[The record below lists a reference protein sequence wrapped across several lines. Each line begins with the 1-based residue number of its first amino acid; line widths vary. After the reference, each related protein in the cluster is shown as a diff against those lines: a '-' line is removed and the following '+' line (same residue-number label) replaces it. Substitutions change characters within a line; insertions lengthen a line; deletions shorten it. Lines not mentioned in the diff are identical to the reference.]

1 MRNLWLSG
9 AILAIACGAQAAER
23 PLTIDTHVDI
33 PVDYMRESRFD
44 VGNPTGLKV
53 DLGKMERG
61 GLDAAFFVIYVEQGA
76 HTPAGYADAVAQAE
90 RKYSAIE
97 MMLQRYPDRI
107 RLATTPQQVRD
118 NHAAGVLS
126 AMVGIENGY
135 SLGHDIANLDA
146 AYRRGARYL
155 GLTHTGHNDICTSSG
170 ARPEFGDQPAGDTGL
185 SAFGREVVA
194 RANTLGIMVDVSHA
208 SDACVRDVLQAS
220 TAPVIA
226 SHSAAQALVD
236 HPRNLDDEL
245 LSAIADRDGV
255 AQIVAYTYFLK
266 ADPAREAAEEALQ
279 QAVAQQAGAA
289 EFDSEQH
296 ESLPAYVE
304 GLARIEQE
312 HPLATL
318 DDYLDHIEHAV
329 EVAGIDHVG
338 IASDFDGGGGI
349 TGWIDASQTANVT
362 AGLRGRGFSEADIG
376 KIWGGNLLRVWQAV
390 EQAASA
396 PTAAAAPDTVPD
408 TAFYDA
414 TVDDLMTRYQL
425 PGLAVGV
432 IENGKVTYTRTAG
445 EIAAGSGQPVTPD
458 TLFKI
463 ASNTKAMTASVLARL
478 VDAGKLR
485 WDDPVVKHLPQ
496 FRMHDPWVT
505 EHMQVRD
512 LLVHNSGLPEGGGD
526 LMLWPEPNDFD
537 RADIISGLAHIKPA
551 YGFRAGYAYDNL
563 LYVVAG
569 ELAAAVGGAPYE
581 ELVRREVF
589 QPLVLDRCMVGEIDR
604 GNVGDIAR
612 PHRRE
617 DGRNVAGAV
626 DGDIIP
632 AITSAAAGGIRCSL
646 GDMLAWARNWLAPTA
661 QQLQWL
667 SPEQR
672 EAMWTARTPMP
683 ISQRRRDWDNTHYYA
698 YALGFRL
705 ADVDGA
711 WTVSHTGTLSGM
723 YSVMTLLPDS
733 RSGFVVLING
743 DADEARTVANEV
755 LLKHFTAPRANPTV
769 AGYAKRIAS
778 QPAPAGAPAAPDT
791 SARTPVTAA
800 ALAGRLGR
808 YTDPW
813 FGAVS
818 ICSDGDAVRFTSAK
832 SPRLRG
838 QVMAMG
844 DRLLVDWDGPGLDE
858 AWLDF
863 AVAGTS
869 PALTMAK
876 VDPNADFSSDY
887 EDLAFGRSG
896 DCD

>member
-44 VGNPTGLKV
+44 VGNSTGLKV

-76 HTPAGYADAVAQAE
+76 RTPAGYADAVAQAE

-208 SDACVRDVLQAS
+208 SDACVRDVVQAS

-376 KIWGGNLLRVWQAV
+376 KIWGGNLLRVWQAAID
-390 EQAASA
+390 AAS
-396 PTAAAAPDTVPD
+396 
-408 TAFYDA
+408 
-414 TVDDLMTRYQL
+414 
-425 PGLAVGV
+425 
-432 IENGKVTYTRTAG
+432 
-445 EIAAGSGQPVTPD
+445 
-458 TLFKI
+458 
-463 ASNTKAMTASVLARL
+463 
-478 VDAGKLR
+478 
-485 WDDPVVKHLPQ
+485 
-496 FRMHDPWVT
+496 
-505 EHMQVRD
+505 
-512 LLVHNSGLPEGGGD
+512 
-526 LMLWPEPNDFD
+526 
-537 RADIISGLAHIKPA
+537 
-551 YGFRAGYAYDNL
+551 
-563 LYVVAG
+563 
-569 ELAAAVGGAPYE
+569 
-581 ELVRREVF
+581 
-589 QPLVLDRCMVGEIDR
+589 
-604 GNVGDIAR
+604 
-612 PHRRE
+612 
-617 DGRNVAGAV
+617 
-626 DGDIIP
+626 
-632 AITSAAAGGIRCSL
+632 
-646 GDMLAWARNWLAPTA
+646 
-661 QQLQWL
+661 
-667 SPEQR
+667 
-672 EAMWTARTPMP
+672 
-683 ISQRRRDWDNTHYYA
+683 
-698 YALGFRL
+698 
-705 ADVDGA
+705 
-711 WTVSHTGTLSGM
+711 
-723 YSVMTLLPDS
+723 
-733 RSGFVVLING
+733 
-743 DADEARTVANEV
+743 
-755 LLKHFTAPRANPTV
+755 
-769 AGYAKRIAS
+769 
-778 QPAPAGAPAAPDT
+778 PAP
-791 SARTPVTAA
+791 
-800 ALAGRLGR
+800 
-808 YTDPW
+808 
-813 FGAVS
+813 
-818 ICSDGDAVRFTSAK
+818 
-832 SPRLRG
+832 
-838 QVMAMG
+838 
-844 DRLLVDWDGPGLDE
+844 
-858 AWLDF
+858 
-863 AVAGTS
+863 
-869 PALTMAK
+869 
-876 VDPNADFSSDY
+876 
-887 EDLAFGRSG
+887 
-896 DCD
+896 